1 MRKLA
6 IDVGEKSLGVCISDK
21 NNIIAIPLK
30 NYFFERFNFEEASL
44 IILDLLEKYKDLDT
58 LIIGYPLKTNG
69 TKTKATEYVEIFLK
83 YLKAKI
89 NQDIKIFLFD
99 ERFTTKRAEEI
110 IKNKKIDYKKNKD
123 LFAAY
128 VMLTDYLQKV

>member
-21 NNIIAIPLK
+21 DNIIAIPLK
-30 NYFFERFNFEEASL
+30 NYFFERFNFEEASS
-44 IILDLLEKYKDLDT
+44 IILDLLETYKDLDT